1 VSRSRSVLLNIA
13 RYTTTNATYV
23 ASGVSASEKREWP
36 RRGGYGPTR
45 DAQPASSHLRE
56 IGQGSAP
63 FGRSTAYLD

>member
-36 RRGGYGPTR
+36 RRGGSTRSLRLGP
-45 DAQPASSHLRE
+45 D
-56 IGQGSAP
+56 IGRHRCLN
-63 FGRSTAYLD
+63 GRRLIYRCLTHIVA